1 MEENIFQ
8 YKKPK
13 VILLSHNNLEIA
25 ELAARTAYGSY
36 EKSSS
41 EVIQNFP
48 NNVNDYI
55 DNQMIFSSTIT
66 EHIDNSNLLS
76 NLAWVSFHHSVLEHI
91 VLQYYISDISRGVLA
106 ELTRHRLASYTVKS
120 TRYTLYP
127 ILLAFIVSK
136 QFKALD
142 TNAEYIIFRE
152 LILKL
157 DFTILKNNKLKDIEY
172 ATIFHKLYLA
182 YAQDKEMFLNT
193 ILSKEQIYI
202 LSTFNLATKY
212 SDYHSIFE
220 QLVNA
225 KQKRNSGDKFKY
237 IVTDNF
243 STELVWTINLRSLKN
258 FLTLRD
264 SNSAWFQIRELAKQ
278 IIEVTPQKY
287 LNLIVKEKKN
297 ETSTAE

>member
-1 MEENIFQ
+1 MEENIFE

-66 EHIDNSNLLS
+66 EHIDNSDLLS

-127 ILLAFIVSK
+127 ILLAFIISK

-182 YAQDKEMFLNT
+182 YMQNKEMFLNT

-202 LSTFNLATKY
+202 LSTFNFATKY

-287 LNLIVKEKKN
+287 LNLIIKEKKN